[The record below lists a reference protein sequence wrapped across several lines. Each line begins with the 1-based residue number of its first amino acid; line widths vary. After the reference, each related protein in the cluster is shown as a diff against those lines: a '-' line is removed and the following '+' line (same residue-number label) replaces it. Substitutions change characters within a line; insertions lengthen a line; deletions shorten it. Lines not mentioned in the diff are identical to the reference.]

1 MKTIMEVFPG
11 FSINDI
17 MDTDYEALI
26 KVIQSKTPEKEK
38 SKQAVQLKDFI
49 KNM

>member
-1 MKTIMEVFPG
+1 MEVFPG

-17 MDTDYEALI
+17 MDTDYEDLI
-26 KVIQSKTPEKEK
+26 NVIQSKAPETDK
-38 SKQAVQLKDFI
+38 SKQAVPLKDFI